1 MFQAWSW
8 AYKAVNELHDKSSDC
23 LKQLVL
29 SHCVKVCSVTNK
41 LSMAKNLMQ
50 DVLYI
55 CNKKVDANIWIDI
68 VMNISHY
75 SLHANLSKYN
85 IQNYFVIF
93 LY

>member
-1 MFQAWSW
+1 
-8 AYKAVNELHDKSSDC
+8 
-23 LKQLVL
+23 
-29 SHCVKVCSVTNK
+29 
-41 LSMAKNLMQ
+41 MAKNLMQ